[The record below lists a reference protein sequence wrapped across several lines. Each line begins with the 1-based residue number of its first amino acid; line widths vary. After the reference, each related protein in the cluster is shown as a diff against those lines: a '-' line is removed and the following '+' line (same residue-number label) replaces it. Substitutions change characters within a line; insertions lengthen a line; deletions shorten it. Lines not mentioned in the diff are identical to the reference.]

1 MESPSR
7 PWQTSGTNMG
17 DWFVRWLVGCLRTVQ
32 WVQWVEVEVEN
43 RKTGNSV
50 WRKGGSAGLPN
61 PPPITSLE
69 TAGRFT
75 AIVATINGLS
85 SKDIYLFPSSCN
97 LRPITPLE
105 KEYGVAQ
112 CNKYNATNPITPLKT
127 AGCLY
132 GTMCGVALQIE
143 KEEGSTTCKQ
153 EENWRTVSSCAIMG
167 Q

>member
-1 MESPSR
+1 
-7 PWQTSGTNMG
+7 MG

-50 WRKGGSAGLPN
+50 WRKGGSAGLCN

-85 SKDIYLFPSSCN
+85 SKDIYLFTSSCN

-112 CNKYNATNPITPLKT
+112 CNKYNATNPITQSKT
-127 AGCLY
+127 AECLY